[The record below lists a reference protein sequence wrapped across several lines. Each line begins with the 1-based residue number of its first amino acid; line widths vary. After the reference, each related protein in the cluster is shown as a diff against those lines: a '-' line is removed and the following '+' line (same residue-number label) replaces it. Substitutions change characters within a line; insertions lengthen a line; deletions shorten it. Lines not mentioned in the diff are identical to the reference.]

1 MDIGTYAGIV
11 WRALDEE
18 RQGMSLS
25 ALTARVNLSPFEVAA
40 GIGWLAR
47 ENKIWIAGN
56 GEEDMHLSVSQ
67 ERYY

>member
-1 MDIGTYAGIV
+1 
-11 WRALDEE
+11 
-18 RQGMSLS
+18 MSLK
-25 ALTARVNLSPFEVAA
+25 ALSSKVNLSEFEMAA

>member
-1 MDIGTYAGIV
+1 
-11 WRALDEE
+11 
-18 RQGMSLS
+18 MSLS
-25 ALTARVNLSPFEVAA
+25 ALMSKVNLSTFEVAA